1 MSDGVRSSIDDV
13 VDDGNLHGAGDFA
26 AAGIHS
32 NQLTRAVRAGTLVQY
47 ARGIYLRSWD
57 DAVEHVDVAA
67 VSLASPGGVVCLGSA
82 AQMHNLSN
90 EDPPSVWYA
99 VDRSRFKR
107 PVTVGAS
114 VPVTTLYWP
123 DKLLAP
129 GVEVR
134 SIMGVDVRVTGPA
147 RTVVDLL
154 RYRGKLGDEPG
165 TKALTDYLRDRHGP
179 INRLWDIADELG
191 CRRSVEPFLR
201 FAEEV
206 LEAIPPSP
214 SPGA

>member
-1 MSDGVRSSIDDV
+1 MTKPAERIADIVR
-13 VDDGNLHGAGDFA
+13 DGNLHHASEFVEAGVA
-26 AAGIHS
+26 PVY
-32 NQLTRAVRAGTLVQY
+32 LTRAVAAETLVQY
-47 ARGIYLRSWD
+47 GHGIYFRSWD
-57 DAVEHVDVAA
+57 DAVEHVGLAA
-67 VSLASPGGVVCLGSA
+67 VSMAHPGGVVCLGSA
-82 AQMHNLSN
+82 AQVHNLSN
-90 EDPPSVWYA
+90 EDPSAVWYA
-99 VDRSRFKR
+99 VDRNRVKR
-107 PVTVGAS
+107 QLKVGPS
-114 VPVTTLYWP
+114 VPVTTVFWP
-123 DKLLAP
+123 ADLLSP

-134 SIMGVDVRVTGPA
+134 SVMGVDIRITGPA

-179 INRLWDIADELG
+179 VNQLWDVADELG

>member
-1 MSDGVRSSIDDV
+1 MSDGTGGGIDAV
-13 VDDGNLHGAGDFA
+13 VSDGNLHGAGDFI

-32 NQLTRAVRAGTLVQY
+32 NQVTRAVRAGTLIQY
-47 ARGIYLRSWD
+47 ARGIYFRSWD
-57 DAVEHVDVAA
+57 DAVEHVDAAA

-82 AQMHNLSN
+82 AQIHNLSN
-90 EDPPSVWYA
+90 EDPSSIWYA

-123 DKLLAP
+123 EKLLSP
-129 GVEVR
+129 GVDVRTIMGVEVR
-134 SIMGVDVRVTGPA
+134 ITGPA
-147 RTVVDLL
+147 RTVIDLL

-179 INRLWDIADELG
+179 INQLWDIADELG
-191 CRRSVEPFLR
+191 CRQSVEPFLR